1 MGINSKYGSISD
13 HTQLMYAIMQVNAS
27 KAEQEEEI
35 KYQLKEIYY
44 SFQPATL
51 VKNALKSAMHNPETQ
66 KNLAQAALE
75 IGTDFIISK
84 VFKKSNS
91 LKGFLTS
98 ILMEKVAGFAF
109 NGKSEF
115 INNGIDK
122 LGDLFK
128 KFKSG
133 E

>member
-1 MGINSKYGSISD
+1 MGISSKYNSINN
-13 HTQLMYAIMQVNAS
+13 HTQLQYAIMQINAS
-27 KAEQEEEI
+27 RVEQEEEI

-51 VKNALKSAMHNPETQ
+51 IKNALKSALHNPETQ
-66 KNLAQAALE
+66 KNLAQTALE

-84 VFKKSNS
+84 VFKKGNS

-98 ILMEKVAGFAF
+98 VLMEKVASIAF
-109 NGKSEF
+109 NGQSEF

-122 LGDLFK
+122 LGGLFK
-128 KFKSG
+128 KHKS
-133 E
+133 